1 MQVGRM
7 TIGDLRKIEAEAGTQ
22 PGPSSA
28 GASKDAATLADPE
41 THQVESS
48 TSPLEPLPQTS
59 VAQPLTEE
67 PPSLP
72 KDVLHPTATTA
83 EAASTAKTL
92 TSTMTPPEAE
102 TKKNPKETY
111 NVKASASSIVDDVSG
126 PRQAVRDASSRST
139 TEDPP
144 SVVQVVH
151 PCLAKSEVIY
161 HPNANFQQICVLRS
175 LLQRKSTTRALEL
188 SIRGLLYGLQS
199 TECGG

>member
-1 MQVGRM
+1 M

-28 GASKDAATLADPE
+28 DASKEAATLADPE

-59 VAQPLTEE
+59 AAQPLTEE

-83 EAASTAKTL
+83 EAASSAPTEAEAGTL
-92 TSTMTPPEAE
+92 TNTMTPPEAE

-111 NVKASASSIVDDVSG
+111 DVKANASSIVDDVSG

-151 PCLAKSEVIY
+151 PCLPKVQYYITQT
-161 HPNANFQQICVLRS
+161 PMFKRS
-175 LLQRKSTTRALEL
+175 VF
-188 SIRGLLYGLQS
+188 
-199 TECGG
+199 